1 MKKLI
6 MLLLLSPSVVVA
18 NELRVE
24 FIKNKIVVEKNGTVV
39 EIEVDKE
46 DLLAGDDDEIVL
58 KALNKLKKEGLWK

>member
-18 NELRVE
+18 NDLRVE
-24 FIKNKIVVEKNGTVV
+24 FIKNKIVVEKNGTVT

-46 DLLAGDDDEIVL
+46 DLLAGDVDAIVA
-58 KALNKLKKEGLWK
+58 KALKELSRRR